1 MREMLFDK
9 KISKFIGALY
19 FINLF
24 FYLLFGRPYSGI
36 YIANFRMGE
45 LIIGFFLITN
55 LVILFSPVKFLK
67 TNVDYDN
74 RIIYIYKLIILS
86 FFVILLLNNGSF
98 TDLYSYKSSS
108 YIWMIGALIFSSY
121 LVEDIFRKKII
132 FIAIVFYLVY
142 QFSTIHYPESL
153 ISFFENYSDKFD
165 FQKGSDLLIIYVV
178 SILFIQRNMKN
189 KFNAFGIFLASSA
202 ILLPLFLYKS
212 KGAFLPAILFVL
224 YYLFLSRK
232 LITAQLLKSALVGF
246 LSLILF
252 IVSTFEVYGN
262 LNFKKMGM
270 DGYNSAEEL
279 TQLFTINELDKG
291 LTAITSE
298 KNTDKF
304 FLSFF
309 IMDGRLYSREM
320 MANWRLEIWQ
330 DILRDLN
337 NENRFLKGYGY
348 NEIIPAMDLVHRR
361 GTDGTNE
368 NPHNFVFYILA
379 RGGLIQLILFAS
391 FYLSII
397 VLYHK
402 KFKNYNIL
410 IFLVPILTTSLFDAS
425 LESIRFPLIFYS
437 FLSYFMMYSIFEEN
451 LSTMKS
457 NE

>member
-9 KISKFIGALY
+9 KISKFIGTLY

-86 FFVILLLNNGSF
+86 FFIILLLNNGSF